1 MRVRVRVQPEQG
13 PAGGIRDNHLGEQI
27 PFSSFPAF
35 ARFVVVIFEQ
45 IVLAGC
51 PLSGANLSVCRVAI
65 CPAGVPAETA
75 DGVLWNVGSGGH
87 HSAVPLVLVPCSL
100 VSSGMGPLLLHSV
113 SLQKLV
119 ATFGDDR
126 VVVGFS
132 FKEKD
137 KSLFVPKLSAQRPP
151 VASPDLLFPKLSNFH
166 LSLVALFVLPSISSS
181 KVVSAETTWPRSASA
196 QASRCPR
203 SCIVPDWNFLLA
215 HAERALQDCRLQIGG
230 CVKPLSQASRQREQ
244 AAR

>member
-35 ARFVVVIFEQ
+35 ARFVVVIFER
-45 IVLAGC
+45 IVLADC

-75 DGVLWNVGSGGH
+75 DGVLWIVGSGGD

-113 SLQKLV
+113 SCKSLLQPLAMIAWWLV
-119 ATFGDDR
+119 FR
-126 VVVGFS
+126 S
-132 FKEKD
+132 RKD
-137 KSLFVPKLSAQRPP
+137 KSLFVPKLSAQRTPCYIP
-151 VASPDLLFPKLSNFH
+151 VFAFPKT
-166 LSLVALFVLPSISSS
+166 V
-181 KVVSAETTWPRSASA
+181 
-196 QASRCPR
+196 
-203 SCIVPDWNFLLA
+203 
-215 HAERALQDCRLQIGG
+215 
-230 CVKPLSQASRQREQ
+230 
-244 AAR
+244 